1 MRIIHNFHCGATQM
15 SNKAGLGLR
24 VSQRDMA
31 LTQFGFVG
39 IILLKRKELSIKGTE
54 EDEKGI
60 VHFWRTIGYM
70 LGIQDK

>member
-1 MRIIHNFHCGATQM
+1 M
-15 SNKAGLGLR
+15 SNKANLGLR
-24 VSQRDMA
+24 VSQRDMV

-39 IILLKRKELSIKGTE
+39 LLLLKKKDFSIKGTE